1 MIHLTAFHSHSFII
15 FTHSPPSLDLSDD
28 DDEGDEAGYVPNC
41 HSHGSSD
48 ELDDDD
54 DDAAAAVAA
63 AAADTPVL
71 ALDAARLAVVEDL
84 QLLLC
89 SMRSAVDDQAL
100 PRQRYTPIIRTR
112 MPEFC
117 PHLRLMHCL
126 GAAAHFSGAAAFR
139 CRDRGGQAVGR
150 AGGCRSIGNS

>member
-28 DDEGDEAGYVPNC
+28 DDEGDEAGDVPNR
-41 HSHGSSD
+41 HSRDSND

-54 DDAAAAVAA
+54 DDAAAA

-100 PRQRYTPIIRTR
+100 PHQRHTPIICTR
-112 MPEFC
+112 MPEFR
-117 PHLRLMHCL
+117 PYLRLMHCL
-126 GAAAHFSGAAAFR
+126 GTAAHFAGAAAFR

>member
-28 DDEGDEAGYVPNC
+28 DDEGDEAGDVPNC
-41 HSHGSSD
+41 HSRDSND

-54 DDAAAAVAA
+54 DDAAAA